1 MSTPSAPFPFAIVG
15 FDLDGTLLDTLGDLA
30 AAVNYALGMEGRPP
44 LSEAEIR
51 PMIGGG
57 TRMMLRRGLDASGGG
72 DEALLDRLLVVLIDY
87 YRAHIDAHSSPF
99 PGLLAALDWLAA
111 MGVRLGVVTN
121 KREELAVK
129 LLTRLG
135 LSRRFDCIIG
145 GDTMGPGKAKPHPA
159 PIHEMITRC
168 GGGSAAFVG
177 DSHFDIDAAK
187 NAGIPSVAVS
197 FGFLNAPVEQLGADA
212 VIDHYDDLIRAL
224 NALAE
229 RTPA

>member
-1 MSTPSAPFPFAIVG
+1 MSATSEPFPFAIVG

-30 AAVNYALGMEGRPP
+30 AAVNHALGLEGRPP

-72 DEALLDRLLVVLIDY
+72 DEALLDRLLVTLIDY
-87 YRAHIDAHSSPF
+87 YSAHIDAHSRPF
-99 PGLLAALDWLAA
+99 PGLVEALDALAS

-135 LSRRFDCIIG
+135 MASRFDCIIG

-159 PIHEMITRC
+159 PIHEMIKRC
-168 GGGSAAFVG
+168 GGGSAVFVG

-187 NAGIPSVAVS
+187 NAGISSVAVS

-212 VIDHYDDLIRAL
+212 VIDHYNHLTRAL
-224 NALAE
+224 HTLAE